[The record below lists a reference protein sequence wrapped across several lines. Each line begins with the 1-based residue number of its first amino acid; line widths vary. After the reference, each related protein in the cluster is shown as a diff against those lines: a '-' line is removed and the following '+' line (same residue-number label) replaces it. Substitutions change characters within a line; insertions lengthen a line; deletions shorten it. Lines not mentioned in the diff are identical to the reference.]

1 MPKISQYELEREA
14 NIARNRALLAA
25 LELDNASKDLGFPA
39 KPPPDAKKDTPKA
52 KPVQP
57 RKKRERKEE
66 TPAPRRQSTR
76 LRTTIDP
83 NESPSKKRKREADFE
98 ARRAKEEAERLEA
111 EERAREAKRPRHQDL
126 DLRTIVEDMEDGEMT
141 ALLAAMKL
149 QSEDSKKQ
157 SPSKSKNSPSKSKNS
172 PSKSKKSPSES
183 PVKSESTTTG
193 WRRAADPEA
202 FVYSAA
208 ESKKEDTEVAAL
220 RESLQGLRIVSR
232 AKVTQDRVYS
242 VAYHPEKSKDLI
254 FFGGEQLGI
263 WDARAPTDEAA
274 DEDGEPSDPSTEEG
288 GKYWRLQLHW
298 PATAKSSISTI
309 KIDPVNSQTIYTTSY
324 DCTLR
329 SLSFESGVSRE
340 VYTAEGG
347 ALLSSVDMPPAGN
360 EMWISDAVGGVV
372 HLDLREARGKA
383 RYFGLSNDKIGA
395 VSVNPSR
402 PNFLAAGS
410 NDRTVRI
417 WDTRQLTKDP
427 RVLGPPD
434 EELDTSADV
443 ERAWGY
449 DAVTTYESESGRA
462 LMRGEWKH
470 DKAVG
475 SVYWDAR
482 GRSLVSTSYDDK
494 LRVWDFKSSV
504 FKTEG
509 QFPSMRPLRVIPH
522 NCQTGRWLTPLRA
535 RWTENPDVYPHFTV
549 GNMHHSLDIFSA
561 KGDLLARL
569 EDKTKITAVQA
580 VTCSHPSIVERAV
593 SGNASGR
600 CVLWAPS
607 EDA

>member
-66 TPAPRRQSTR
+66 TPVPRRQSTR

-126 DLRTIVEDMEDGEMT
+126 DLRTI
-141 ALLAAMKL
+141 
-149 QSEDSKKQ
+149 
-157 SPSKSKNSPSKSKNS
+157 NS
-172 PSKSKKSPSES
+172 PSKSKKSPSKS
-183 PVKSESTTTG
+183 TAGSESTTTG
-193 WRRAADPEA
+193 WRRAADPED

-208 ESKKEDTEVAAL
+208 ESKKEDAEVTGL
-220 RESLQGLRIVSR
+220 RESLQGLQIVSR

-254 FFGGEQLGI
+254 FFG
-263 WDARAPTDEAA
+263 APTDDEV

-340 VYTAEGG
+340 IYTAEGG

-360 EMWISDAVGGVV
+360 EMWISDAAGGVV

-383 RYFGLSNDKIGA
+383 RYFGLSNDKIGV

-434 EELDTSADV
+434 EELDTSSDV
-443 ERAWGY
+443 EMAWGY
-449 DAVTTYESESGRA
+449 DAITTYESESGRA

-475 SVYWDAR
+475 SVFWDAR

-535 RWTENPDVYPHFTV
+535 RWTENPEVYPHFTV

>member
-66 TPAPRRQSTR
+66 TPVPRRQSTR

-126 DLRTIVEDMEDGEMT
+126 DLRTI
-141 ALLAAMKL
+141 
-149 QSEDSKKQ
+149 
-157 SPSKSKNSPSKSKNS
+157 
-172 PSKSKKSPSES
+172 
-183 PVKSESTTTG
+183 STTTG

-202 FVYSAA
+202 FVYSVA
-208 ESKKEDTEVAAL
+208 ESKKEDAEVTAL
-220 RESLQGLRIVSR
+220 RESLQGLQIVSR

-254 FFGGEQLGI
+254 FFGADLGI
-263 WDARAPTDEAA
+263 WDARAPTDDGV

-309 KIDPVNSQTIYTTSY
+309 KIDPLNSQTIYTTSY

-340 VYTAEGG
+340 IYTAEGG

-360 EMWISDAVGGVV
+360 EMWISDAAGGVV

-434 EELDTSADV
+434 EELDTSSDV
-443 ERAWGY
+443 EMAWGY

>member
-14 NIARNRALLAA
+14 NIARNRALLAS
-25 LELDNASKDLGFPA
+25 LELDNTSAALGFPA
-39 KPPPDAKKDTPKA
+39 KPAPDAKNAKDASKSKA

-57 RKKRERKEE
+57 RKKRAREE
-66 TPAPRRQSTR
+66 EAPVPRRQSTR
-76 LRTTIDP
+76 LRTATVIDP
-83 NESPSKKRKREADFE
+83 NESPSKRRKREAE
-98 ARRAKEEAERLEA
+98 AEALRAKVEADRLEA
-111 EERAREAKRPRHQDL
+111 EERAREAKRPRHQEL
-126 DLRTIVEDMEDGEMT
+126 SLRTIVEDVEEGEVT
-141 ALLAAMKL
+141 ALLNALHFSSEEDAKPSSPAPKV
-149 QSEDSKKQ
+149 QS
-157 SPSKSKNSPSKSKNS
+157 
-172 PSKSKKSPSES
+172 
-183 PVKSESTTTG
+183 

-208 ESKKEDTEVAAL
+208 DAEEEDKEVAAL
-220 RESLQGLRIVSR
+220 RDVLQGLRIVSR

-242 VAYHPEKSKDLI
+242 VAYHPERSKDLI
-254 FFGGEQLGI
+254 FFGGAWFEGLGI
-263 WDARAPTDEAA
+263 WDAQAPAEDAA
-274 DEDGEPSDPSTEEG
+274 DEDEGSPSDPSTEEG
-288 GKYWRLQLHW
+288 GKYWRVQLHW
-298 PATAKSSISTI
+298 PATSKSSISSI
-309 KIDPVNSQTIYTTSY
+309 KLDPIDRHTIYTTSY

-347 ALLSSVDMPPAGN
+347 ALLSCVDMPLGGN
-360 EMWISDAVGGVV
+360 EMWISDAGGGVV
-372 HLDLREARGKA
+372 HLDLREDKGKA
-383 RYFGLSNDKIGA
+383 RYYGLSSDKIGA
-395 VSVNPSR
+395 ISVNPSR
-402 PNFLAAGS
+402 PSFLAAAS

-417 WDTRQLTKDP
+417 WDTRQLTTNLSIHGDP
-427 RVLGPPD
+427 DTELEPSPD
-434 EELDTSADV
+434 VGS
-443 ERAWGY
+443 AWGY
-449 DAVTTYESESGRA
+449 DAVSEFAESASGKGT
-462 LMRGEWKH
+462 MRGEWKH
-470 DKAVG
+470 DKAAG

-504 FKTEG
+504 FKGDG

-580 VTCSHPSIVERAV
+580 VTCSHPSITERAV

-607 EDA
+607 SE